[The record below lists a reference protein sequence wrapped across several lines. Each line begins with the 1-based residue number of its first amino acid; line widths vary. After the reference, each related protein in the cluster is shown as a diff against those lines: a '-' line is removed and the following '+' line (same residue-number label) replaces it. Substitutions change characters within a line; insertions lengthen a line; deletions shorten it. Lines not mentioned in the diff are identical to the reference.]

1 MMGVVAGIVG
11 QRGRKRDVR
20 WRRKR
25 LKLDHIPKDLNRE
38 VEVATVK

>member
-20 WRRKR
+20 WRSERPKR
-25 LKLDHIPKDLNRE
+25 DYNPNGLERE
-38 VEVATVK
+38 VEVATVT